1 MNIQSLE
8 RVTLSL
14 LVLAVTACSDS
25 SGSPADATPGTGG
38 APSAGG
44 APGAGGSETTNPGAG
59 GSTPGPT
66 GGGGMPASS
75 GTGGAAPAGNA
86 VPLTVDPTG
95 WVDKGGNTVGIQ
107 GPWYSYDDCTDS
119 PGACTMNHTP
129 GTGAFDNTDG
139 KMCTKGTTYAVKA
152 EADFSKEWG
161 AGIALDLNNSGGTDA
176 MKLPFDATANH
187 VIGFSMNIT
196 GTAPG
201 LRVNIT
207 SQAAGDDSHYKNGK
221 VGANSVLLS
230 EVKQGTWVKMP
241 APLDQ
246 TKILAVQFQIPSVMG
261 KAVDFDFCVENLS
274 AITN

>member
-1 MNIQSLE
+1 MNIQSFE

-25 SGSPADATPGTGG
+25 SGTPADAP
-38 APSAGG
+38 
-44 APGAGGSETTNPGAG
+44 PGAGGG
-59 GSTPGPT
+59 GTMPSGSGGSSTPGP
-66 GGGGMPASS
+66 GG
-75 GTGGAAPAGNA
+75 GTGGDATSSGNGGAATATGNM
-86 VPLTVDPTG
+86 VPLTVDATG

-119 PGACTMNHTP
+119 PGMCTMNHTP
-129 GTGAFDNTDG
+129 GMGAFANMDG

-161 AGIALDLNNSGGTDA
+161 AGIALDLNNTGGMDA
-176 MKLPFDATANH
+176 MKAPFDATAAH
-187 VIGFSMNIT
+187 VIGFAMNIT

-207 SQAAGDDSHYKNGK
+207 SVAAGNDSHYKAGM

-230 EVKQGTWVKMP
+230 QVKQGSWVKMP
-241 APLDQ
+241 AALDP
-246 TKILAVQFQIPSVMG
+246 THLLAIQFQIPSVMG
-261 KAVDFDFCVENLS
+261 KAMDFDFCVEGLS
-274 AITN
+274 AITQ